1 MQTSIEYI
9 IEQLAS
15 HMIGFNTKAHIIN
28 KIIEEAKEMYK
39 AEQEIL
45 DEEIEELSKEY
56 YRYMP
61 DNKDRLLGFKE
72 GMKFYREQ
80 LQSK

>member
-1 MQTSIEYI
+1 MQSSIEYLEQI
-9 IEQLAS
+9 NNHCKKYGRNIEQ
-15 HMIGFNTKAHIIN
+15 KD
-28 KIIEEAKEMYK
+28 IEQAKEMYK
-39 AEQEIL
+39 AEQEIS